1 MISSEARAIRPFAS
15 MLETERLLRQ
25 FAVLRVDHDENQSVA
40 AGGTLVVTPDSYL
53 SREVSVLLGRGAV
66 EHAQIVQMLEQERR
80 EIFGDTPVDLHLVV
94 VLSTPRLRF
103 ADVVVRVPLGRAGA
117 ALPDVLRLDD
127 GDERPRA
134 LRAPRGGCE
143 ITLAIVLASERPKR
157 PLEPWRAGTWLA
169 RVRFKLRTT
178 QHETGF
184 QPIPLTAAMREQFHL
199 DEGTTH
205 FARTR
210 AGATP
215 ASRAVRI
222 DDVMEYFVDEDV
234 LALISADPYQPVA
247 KLMQTRFVIDA
258 VRHFHSLVRKDDD
271 LELWRRGDR
280 KGTLLHQLLCIA
292 ARDERAP
299 DDLIDRLL
307 DELIEQP
314 ERALARLE
322 AAWDLQRLTA
332 EALKVKP

>member
-1 MISSEARAIRPFAS
+1 MSSEARAIRPFES

-25 FAVLRVDHDENQSVA
+25 FAVLRVDDDADQSVA
-40 AGGTLVVTPDSYL
+40 AGGTLVVTPDAYL
-53 SREVSVLLGRGAV
+53 TRGIAVCLGTDVAQHSQIAQSVD
-66 EHAQIVQMLEQERR
+66 QERR
-80 EIFGDTPVDLHLVV
+80 AIFGDSHADLDLIVV
-94 VLSTPRLRF
+94 VSTPRLRF
-103 ADVVVRVPLGRAGA
+103 ADVVVRIPLDEAGHP
-117 ALPDVLRLDD
+117 LPDVLRLDRA
-127 GDERPRA
+127 DERPRA
-134 LRAPRGGCE
+134 LRTPRGGCE

-184 QPIPLTAAMREQFHL
+184 QPIPLTSTAREQFRL

-205 FARTR
+205 FARSR
-210 AGATP
+210 GGAGP

-222 DDVMEYFVDEDV
+222 DDVMEFFVDEDV
-234 LALISADPYQPVA
+234 LAIISADPYQPVA

-258 VRHFHSLVRKDDD
+258 VRHFHALVRKDDQ
-271 LELWRRGDR
+271 LEVWRRGDR

-314 ERALARLE
+314 ERAIARLE